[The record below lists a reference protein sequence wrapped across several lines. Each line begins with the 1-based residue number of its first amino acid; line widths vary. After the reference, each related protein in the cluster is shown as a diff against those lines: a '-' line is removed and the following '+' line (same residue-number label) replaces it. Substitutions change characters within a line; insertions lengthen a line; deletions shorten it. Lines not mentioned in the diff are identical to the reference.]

1 MPTATTF
8 WIEEPGRTAFRR
20 SVLAEPESS
29 EVLVHTLFSGI
40 SRGTES
46 LVFLGRVPDSE
57 RDRMRAPFMQ
67 GAFPAPVA
75 YGYMAVGRV
84 ETGPDELLDRIVFCL
99 HPHQD
104 RFIVPAEAVTPLP
117 DGLPPERAVL
127 AANMETALNVL
138 WDAQVAPG
146 DRVAVI
152 GAGVIGALVAKLA
165 ASVPGTDVTLV
176 DVLPAR
182 AYLANRLGVTFATP
196 KSAPEE
202 CDVVIHTS
210 ATASGLAA
218 AVAAAGF
225 EARIVEAS
233 WHGAGETPVA
243 LGGAFHS
250 RRLALVSSQVG
261 TLPAGRRG
269 RWTPA
274 RRMAKA
280 LDLLRSAPLDALI
293 SGESAFPDLVGTY
306 AEILQDPATLCHR
319 IRYD

>member
-8 WIEEPGRTAFRR
+8 WIEEPGRAGFRR
-20 SVLAEPESS
+20 SVLAEPDAG
-29 EVLVHTLFSGI
+29 EVLVRTLHSGI
-40 SRGTES
+40 SRGTEA
-46 LVFLGRVPDSE
+46 LVFAGRVPE
-57 RDRMRAPFMQ
+57 TEHDRMRAPFMQ
-67 GAFPAPVA
+67 GAFPAPLA

-84 ETGPDELLDRIVFCL
+84 EAGPDALRGRAVVCL

-104 RFIVPAEAVTPLP
+104 RFVVPADAVTPLP
-117 DGLPPERAVL
+117 EGLPPDRAIL

-138 WDAQVAPG
+138 WDARVAPG

-152 GAGVIGALVAKLA
+152 GAGVVGALAAKLA
-165 ASVPGTDVTLV
+165 ASIPGTDVTLV

-182 AYLANRLGVTFATP
+182 AYLAQRLGVAFATP
-196 KSAPEE
+196 DTTPEE
-202 CDVVIHTS
+202 CDVVIH
-210 ATASGLAA
+210 ATATAAGLATAIA
-218 AVAAAGF
+218 ASGF

-261 TLPAGRRG
+261 ALPAERRG
-269 RWTPA
+269 RWSHA
-274 RRMAKA
+274 RRIAKA
-280 LDLLRSAPLDALI
+280 LDLLRPAHFDALI
-293 SGESAFPDLVGTY
+293 SGETRFPELADQY
-306 AEILQDPATLCHR
+306 AEILRDPATLCHR